1 MNRRD
6 WVIAFLTAGIAH
18 NVAIAQSQKVS
29 WRIGFLSPNSAA
41 DAGPYLDQFREGM
54 REANYTEGQH
64 YSVEGRSA
72 EGMRERLDA
81 LAAELVRLNVDV
93 IVAVTTSAVA
103 AARKATATIPIVFV
117 SVGDPVAT
125 GFADSLAHPGRN
137 MTGMANFSVDLAPK
151 LLELLKLAVPRA
163 SSIAWLGNIN
173 NPLNAP
179 ATAQMQAAANAVGV
193 RLMLTHWN
201 DTNDINVA
209 MSEAARGGAQ
219 AIVVSGDPYLFEHRK
234 EISDM
239 AIKHRLALIS
249 PYREYTETGSL
260 MSYGINVKAQLR
272 QAATFVV
279 KIMRGARPG
288 DLPVEQPTTLE
299 LVLNAKTAKA
309 LGIRIPQSLLVRADR
324 VID

>member
-1 MNRRD
+1 MDRRD
-6 WVIAFLTAGIAH
+6 LVIALATVGIAQD
-18 NVAIAQSQKVS
+18 VATAQSLKVG
-29 WRIGFLSPNSAA
+29 WRIGFLSPNSASE
-41 DAGPYLDQFREGM
+41 AGPYLDQFREGM

-64 YSVEGRSA
+64 YSVEVRSA
-72 EGMRERLDA
+72 EGVRERLGA
-81 LAAELVRLNVDV
+81 LAVELVRLNVDI

-137 MTGMANFSVDLAPK
+137 MTGMANFSVDLVPK

-163 SSIAWLGNIN
+163 STIAWLGNTS

-179 ATAQMQAAANAVGV
+179 ATAQIQSAASAIGV
-193 RLMLTHWN
+193 QLMLTHWN
-201 DTNDINVA
+201 DTNDMTAA

-219 AIVVSGDPYLFEHRK
+219 AIVVSGDPYLFGHRK

-249 PYREYTETGSL
+249 PYREYTEAGSL
-260 MSYGINVKAQLR
+260 LSYGINVKAQLR

-288 DLPVEQPTTLE
+288 DLPVEQPTTFE
-299 LVLNAKTAKA
+299 LVLNAKTATS
-309 LGIRIPQSLLVRADR
+309 LGITLPPSLLIRADR
-324 VID
+324 VIE

>member
-6 WVIAFLTAGIAH
+6 LVITFLAVGIAQD
-18 NVAIAQSQKVS
+18 VATTQSQKVG
-29 WRIGFLSPNSAA
+29 WRIGILSPSSAA
-41 DAGPYLDQFREGM
+41 VSGPYLEQFRDGM

-72 EGMRERLDA
+72 EGVRERLDA
-81 LAAELVRLNVDV
+81 LAAELVRLNMDV

-151 LLELLKLAVPRA
+151 LMELLKLAVPRA
-163 SSIAWLGNIN
+163 SSIAWLGNTS
-173 NPLNAP
+173 NPLNVP
-179 ATAQMQAAANAVGV
+179 ATARMQAAASAIGV
-193 RLMLTHWN
+193 QLMLTHWN
-201 DTNDINVA
+201 DNNDINAA

-239 AIKHRLALIS
+239 AIKHRLPLIS
-249 PYREYTETGSL
+249 PYREYTEAGSL
-260 MSYGINVKAQLR
+260 MSYGINVRAQLR

-279 KIMRGARPG
+279 KIMRGAKPG
-288 DLPVEQPTTLE
+288 ELPVEQPTTLE
-299 LVLNAKTAKA
+299 LVLSAKTAKA
-309 LGIRIPQSLLVRADR
+309 IGITIPQSLLIRADR
-324 VID
+324 VIE